1 MRLPFNSQSRR
12 FNYKEQILTTS
23 VVDNIR
29 LQVFMTGISMTSE
42 LTNNGYS
49 VNRTYFKMTA
59 QKQALPFYNITV
71 EVQSMF
77 GDITIAQI
85 EYTVVYF
92 DIILINTQT
101 TP

>member
-1 MRLPFNSQSRR
+1 MRLTSNSQSRR

-23 VVDNIR
+23 LIDNVR

-59 QKQALPFYNITV
+59 
-71 EVQSMF
+71 
-77 GDITIAQI
+77 
-85 EYTVVYF
+85 
-92 DIILINTQT
+92 
-101 TP
+101 